1 MLPVFT
7 MMNEEDDREP
17 QFSRSHLMRS
27 HWQQVQTFRTTIV
40 LNSLVPLEQ
49 ATLLEQMSTY
59 TALFSYVQNIF
70 LL

>member
-1 MLPVFT
+1 
-7 MMNEEDDREP
+7 
-17 QFSRSHLMRS
+17 MRS